1 MKVIKKY
8 EILLEQNAEK
18 DLRKLQKKIFNQIIE
33 KVKLLSE
40 NPRPDGV
47 KKLVN
52 VSNFWRI
59 RIGSFRVIYE
69 INDTAKIIKVYK
81 IKHRKDVYK

>member
-8 EILLEQNAEK
+8 EILLEQSAEK
-18 DLRKLQKKIFNQIIE
+18 DLRKLPKNIFYQIIA
-33 KVKLLSE
+33 KIKLLSE

-47 KKLVN
+47 KKLIN
-52 VSNFWRI
+52 LSNYWRI

-69 INDTAKIIKVYK
+69 INDPEKFIKVYK